1 MENLKADHQAFQE
14 LLDTVQTE
22 LSTLEE
28 DVKTTSEEISKV
40 VEKLNEKELTEEDI
54 INKSTEELL
63 GIEVL
68 EGNKRRMEVDGTS
81 YEFEAKE
88 TDFEALTEEA
98 TDEEILEAIRKYDI
112 PEKDFAKFNKEERL
126 ALVNYF
132 REQEALYAEMD
143 RINKEY
149 QEKIEKINRQ
159 YEEVLIDG
167 SKEDTIKLLKEKK
180 ALYLEYNKKSAAFQI
195 DKLIEEIENSI
206 NLNPIKKSVKKIKNH
221 KKIVENF
228 DKDLQNANKKF
239 YSKLKKNR
247 NSKFIYRE
255 NLHEELMKRFDL
267 SEFNAKLFVYLFY
280 GFAHTEKIISQ
291 NSVFINEVIK
301 NICTSTLTGQDK
313 ETFVQSILEI
323 NAIVCE

>member
-159 YEEVLIDG
+159 YEEVLIGG

-301 NICTSTLTGQDK
+301 NICTTTLVGQDK

>member
-68 EGNKRRMEVDGTS
+68 EGNKRSMEVDGTS

-159 YEEVLIDG
+159 YEEVLIGG

>member
-28 DVKTTSEEISKV
+28 DVKATSEEISKV

-63 GIEVL
+63 DIEVL

-132 REQEALYAEMD
+132 REQEALYAELD